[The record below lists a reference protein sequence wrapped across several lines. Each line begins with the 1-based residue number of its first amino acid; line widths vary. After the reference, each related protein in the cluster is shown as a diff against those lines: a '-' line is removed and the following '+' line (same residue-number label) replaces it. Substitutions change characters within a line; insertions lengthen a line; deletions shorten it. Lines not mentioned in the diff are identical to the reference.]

1 MAARLAA
8 KRAGARARRGGGPGA
23 ARPQALLSRGVLAA
37 AASAE
42 PEVAYCQPEEVKGL
56 LNKGYA
62 FVDIRS
68 FEEMEET
75 NTKYGSKRFPLAAM
89 NEDGDIVFNQFWL
102 KTVKEAF
109 PNAMS
114 RIILVCDDGTDRSEI
129 AFNKLAG
136 EPNNY
141 TAVKVLEGGFDAYVE
156 AGLMTEKDLDPYRGR
171 EDGQTVFGQ
180 RSASGMW
187 TGW

>member
-8 KRAGARARRGGGPGA
+8 KPRAGARARRGGPGGA
-23 ARPQALLSRGVLAA
+23 ARAVLPRGVLAA

-42 PEVAYCQPEEVKGL
+42 PEVAYCQPEEVNGL

-62 FVDIRS
+62 FLDVRS

-75 NTKYGSKRFPLAAM
+75 NTKYGSKRVPLAAM

-102 KTVKEAF
+102 QTVKETF
-109 PNAMS
+109 PNTMS

-129 AFNKLAG
+129 AFNKLTG

>member
-1 MAARLAA
+1 MSIW
-8 KRAGARARRGGGPGA
+8 AGAAPRGGGG
-23 ARPQALLSRGVLAA
+23 RQALTPRRA
-37 AASAE
+37 
-42 PEVAYCQPEEVKGL
+42 
-56 LNKGYA
+56 
-62 FVDIRS
+62 
-68 FEEMEET
+68 
-75 NTKYGSKRFPLAAM
+75 
-89 NEDGDIVFNQFWL
+89 
-102 KTVKEAF
+102 
-109 PNAMS
+109 
-114 RIILVCDDGTDRSEI
+114 DRSEI
-129 AFNKLAG
+129 AFNKLTG